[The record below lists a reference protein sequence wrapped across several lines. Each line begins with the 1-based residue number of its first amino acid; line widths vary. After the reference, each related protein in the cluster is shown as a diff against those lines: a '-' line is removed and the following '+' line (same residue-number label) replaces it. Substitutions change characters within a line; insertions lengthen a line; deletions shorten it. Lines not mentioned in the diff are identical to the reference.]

1 MLSCSVLCSALFS
14 VCLSSFFFFS
24 SRRRHTRCALVT
36 GVQTCALPISS
47 GVINII
53 SRRPKL
59 GVFEGSIK
67 GEVGNFDTRRMSAT
81 LNIPLVDDVLA
92 VRLAGSMTAR
102 DGFDYNSITKNRVNG
117 RDLWSGRVSARF
129 EPSDNFRANFVWERF
144 SEDDNRS
151 RTGKQLC
158 HRDDGP
164 THVGSVDLAD
174 NINSFTNLEQR
185 KALFGQGCK
194 PGSLYDDAAFGTP
207 NGLSYSFI
215 LGAIALKQTG
225 TGIGDVPGVY
235 GTQSIFKPT
244 APDRKR
250 GGERKREEV
259 RGNL

>member
-1 MLSCSVLCSALFS
+1 
-14 VCLSSFFFFS
+14 
-24 SRRRHTRCALVT
+24 
-36 GVQTCALPISS
+36 
-47 GVINII
+47 
-53 SRRPKL
+53 
-59 GVFEGSIK
+59 
-67 GEVGNFDTRRMSAT
+67 
-81 LNIPLVDDVLA
+81 
-92 VRLAGSMTAR
+92 MTAR

-244 APDRKR
+244 DPY
-250 GGERKREEV
+250 GGMMQSQNLREIASIRDPIYRSRSEEHTSELQSLMRISYAV
-259 RGNL
+259 FCLKKKKQR